1 MKRGPGRRIIL
12 TMGFSVFL
20 RNGGIMREKGVI
32 LGFVFIVLMSFS
44 FVLPDDAQA
53 VPAFARQTGLACS
66 SCHFQHFPSLNAFG
80 RAFKS
85 GGYTMVGG
93 QSMVEG
99 DMLSLPSVLN
109 ASVVVK
115 VRYQKTNG
123 DSAAGTD
130 MGELQF
136 PDEAAIFLGG
146 RIGENAGFLLE
157 GQIADETAPLF
168 ASFKMPFVFDVGS
181 SKFSIIPFITDG
193 LGASFG
199 FELFNTGAVRNVRI
213 MEHRKELSAQQFV
226 GTDGAAEGVAFV
238 AVNNM
243 GFLNATLWTPN
254 HGTVAANG
262 FSHYIRAAA
271 TPTLGNWDI
280 GAGIQYWGGTSSTDT
295 GDVDTKALAVDAQAQ
310 GMIGSLPLGVY
321 ATYAKADKS
330 NGTTIN
336 KFNSSTTD
344 DTTAFSVAG
353 EIGVIPR
360 KVSLTAGYRAGDK
373 SGESN
378 NGILL
383 GALYQA
389 GQNIQFQL
397 DHTIYGGD
405 AYDPKPAG
413 GDQLTTVMMF
423 TSF

>member
-1 MKRGPGRRIIL
+1 
-12 TMGFSVFL
+12 
-20 RNGGIMREKGVI
+20 MRKKGVI

-44 FVLPDDAQA
+44 FVLPDTARA

-123 DSAAGTD
+123 DSADGTN

-136 PDEAAIFLGG
+136 PDEASIFLGG
-146 RIGENAGFLLE
+146 RAGEHVGFLLE
-157 GQIADETAPLF
+157 GQINDGAAPMF
-168 ASFKMPFVFDVGS
+168 SSFKMPFVYDVGS
-181 SKFSIIPFITDG
+181 SKVSVIPFITDG

-199 FELFNTGAVRNVRI
+199 FELLNTGAVRNVRI

-226 GTDGAAEGVAFV
+226 GTDGPAEGVAF
-238 AVNNM
+238 AAANNNGFVNV
-243 GFLNATLWTPN
+243 TLWTPN
-254 HGTVAANG
+254 HGAVAINSPA
-262 FSHYIRAAA
+262 YYLRAVA
-271 TPTLGNWDI
+271 TPTLVDGWDI
-280 GAGIQYWGGTSSTDT
+280 GAGVQYWTGTVSRDT
-295 GDVDTKALAVDAQAQ
+295 GGGGDNDTKAMAVDAQAQ
-310 GMIGSLPLGVY
+310 GMVGSLPLGVY
-321 ATYAKADKS
+321 FTYAKADKS
-330 NGTTIN
+330 GGTTN
-336 KFNSSTTD
+336 VFNSSTTD
-344 DTTAFSVAG
+344 DTSAFSVAG
-353 EIGVIPR
+353 EIGIIPHQ
-360 KVSLTAGYRAGDK
+360 VSLTAGYRAGDK
-373 SGESN
+373 GGKTN

-397 DHTIYGGD
+397 NHTIYGGD

-423 TSF
+423 TAL